1 MDKTFCHGPGWSL
14 ERLDTG
20 HEPLE
25 ILVGCAG
32 VVEEAK
38 DKGEGGDKGRG
49 SVAAG
54 KGMRRQ
60 GQHAGAGAGAG
71 EGRIGWRQGWWTFGA
86 SQERGMCG
94 GAWSTRYVG
103 FAADDGAE
111 GERRFRWENGSCL
124 AGRPEAR
131 PI

>member
-54 KGMRRQ
+54 TGMRRP
-60 GQHAGAGAGAG
+60 GHPAGAGAGG
-71 EGRIGWRQGWWTFGA
+71 GRIGWRQGWWTFGA

-94 GAWSTRYVG
+94 GAWSTGHVG
-103 FAADDGAE
+103 FAADDGGGGA
-111 GERRFRWENGSCL
+111 SV
-124 AGRPEAR
+124 
-131 PI
+131 